1 MFNLLTFVFKLF
13 ELHFEFHS
21 LELHLRDHLLDV
33 QAREVGLRRRGR
45 FGARPLVLFLI
56 HLLWRRHLKAG
67 HSFFFSRLSLLLV
80 ASRVFGGLRSDDKL
94 ADLGIRHLLPR

>member
-1 MFNLLTFVFKLF
+1 MLNLLTFVFKLF

-21 LELHLRDHLLDV
+21 LELHLRDHLLDI

-45 FGARPLVLFLI
+45 FGARHLVLFLI
-56 HLLWRRHLKAG
+56 HLLRRRRLKAG
-67 HSFFFSRLSLLLV
+67 HGLSFPRLSLLV

-94 ADLGIRHLLPR
+94 ANMGIRHLLPR

>member
-1 MFNLLTFVFKLF
+1 MFNLLTLIFKLF
-13 ELHFEFHS
+13 ELHFELHS
-21 LELHLRDHLLDV
+21 LELHLGDHLLDV

-45 FGARPLVLFLI
+45 FGAGHLILFLI
-56 HLLWRRHLKAG
+56 HLLRRRLKAG
-67 HSFFFSRLSLLLV
+67 HGLSFPRLARLVV